1 MTDTPRPAMAEEDA
15 LEAREPAGYRQSDA
29 SIRQHI
35 LGQLAL
41 AEGLDA
47 SAITVE
53 VKDCEVT
60 LSGSVRCYAD
70 MQRVEALACAID
82 GVKVVR
88 NGLASIEPAPRAVAG
103 RPVGSAPKM
112 GKPGYES

>member
-29 SIRQHI
+29 SVRQHI

-41 AEGLDA
+41 AEGIDA

-70 MQRVEALACAID
+70 MQRVEALACACD
-82 GVKVVR
+82 GVKLVR
-88 NGLASIEPAPRAVAG
+88 NGLVSIEPAPHAVAG